1 MVVFEA
7 FLAREGEEGVDDCDP
22 SPGSRQYRLRRDRR
36 DRPVYQGLG
45 DVESGVPVGR
55 YHMLLRYHF
64 PNRVVDS
71 VSQRDLED
79 RREGR
84 EESGEI
90 AAVQAVLY
98 GGDWVLVFHENRC
111 VCA

>member
-1 MVVFEA
+1 MEPGV
-7 FLAREGEEGVDDCDP
+7 LA
-22 SPGSRQYRLRRDRR
+22 
-36 DRPVYQGLG
+36 
-45 DVESGVPVGR
+45 GR

-71 VSQRDLED
+71 VAQRDLED

-98 GGDWVLVFHENRC
+98 GGDWVLVFHENRR
-111 VCA
+111 VRA